1 MPPCGRR
8 PSCRPLGAPL
18 PPDPRAPMTQEERLS
33 PAARGALVL
42 RLESEAIARLGARFG
57 DAAPAAAFES
67 AVAAMLACPGQVVVT
82 GMGKA
87 GVVGQKVSA
96 TLASTGTPSF
106 FLHPSEALHGDLG
119 RLRPGD
125 VVLALSNSGETE
137 EVNQVMAA
145 CRKLGNPLIGMTGRP
160 DSTLGRH
167 ADHVLDIG
175 RVEEACPLKLAPTA
189 STTVM
194 LALGDALAMAVLEE
208 RDFGPRDYAQ
218 FHPAGSLGRR
228 LMRVDE
234 VMRKGDAVPLV
245 RAGTSVA
252 DALIQT
258 SRTKGRPGASIVVEG
273 RMVFWRACRGAGTR
287 APTTTQERRR
297 AARRMASS
305 GPTVRVAALHR
316 ALRMAS
322 GAGVARRKSIEA
334 RVRSTTTSCLGNS
347 AYGLGP
353 GRQTPG
359 RDQF

>member
-1 MPPCGRR
+1 
-8 PSCRPLGAPL
+8 
-18 PPDPRAPMTQEERLS
+18 MTQEERLS

-42 RLESEAIARLGARFG
+42 RLESEAIARLGERFAEAG
-57 DAAPAAAFES
+57 PAAAFER

-87 GVVGQKVSA
+87 GVVGQKISA

-145 CRKLGNPLIGMTGRP
+145 CRKLGNPLIVMTGRP
-160 DSTLGRH
+160 DSTLGQH

-234 VMRKGDAVPLV
+234 VMRKGDGVPLV

-252 DALIQT
+252 DTLIQT
-258 SRTKGRPGASIVVEG
+258 SRTKGRPGASIVVDGDGALAGIFTDGDLRRLLEG
-273 RMVFWRACRGAGTR
+273 GDFSRLELPIDHVMATEPKVLHPADLAVDAHRLLRENR
-287 APTTTQERRR
+287 IDNAPVIDDERRPV
-297 AARRMASS
+297 
-305 GPTVRVAALHR
+305 GLLDVQDL
-316 ALRMAS
+316 
-322 GAGVARRKSIEA
+322 IE
-334 RVRSTTTSCLGNS
+334 VGI
-347 AYGLGP
+347 
-353 GRQTPG
+353 
-359 RDQF
+359 

>member
-1 MPPCGRR
+1 
-8 PSCRPLGAPL
+8 
-18 PPDPRAPMTQEERLS
+18 MTQEERLS

-42 RLESEAIARLGARFG
+42 RLESEAIARLGERFVEAG
-57 DAAPAAAFES
+57 PAAAFER
-67 AVAAMLACPGQVVVT
+67 AVAAMLACSGQVVVT

-125 VVLALSNSGETE
+125 VILALSNSGETE

-258 SRTKGRPGASIVVEG
+258 SRTKGRPGASIVVDEEG
-273 RMVFWRACRGAGTR
+273 ALAGIFTDGDLR
-287 APTTTQERRR
+287 RLLEGGDFSRLELPIDHVMAAEPKVLRPTDLAVDAHRLLRENRIDNAPVIDDERRPV
-297 AARRMASS
+297 
-305 GPTVRVAALHR
+305 GLLDVQDL
-316 ALRMAS
+316 
-322 GAGVARRKSIEA
+322 IE
-334 RVRSTTTSCLGNS
+334 VGI
-347 AYGLGP
+347 
-353 GRQTPG
+353 
-359 RDQF
+359 

>member
-1 MPPCGRR
+1 
-8 PSCRPLGAPL
+8 
-18 PPDPRAPMTQEERLS
+18 MTQEERLS

-42 RLESEAIARLGARFG
+42 RLESEAIARLGERFVEAG
-57 DAAPAAAFES
+57 PAAAFER

-258 SRTKGRPGASIVVEG
+258 SRTKGRPGASIVVDEEG
-273 RMVFWRACRGAGTR
+273 ALAGIFTDGDLR
-287 APTTTQERRR
+287 RLLEGGDFSRLELPIDHVMAAEPKVLRPTDLAVDAHRLLRENRIDNAPVIDDERRPV
-297 AARRMASS
+297 
-305 GPTVRVAALHR
+305 GLLDVQDL
-316 ALRMAS
+316 
-322 GAGVARRKSIEA
+322 IE
-334 RVRSTTTSCLGNS
+334 VGI
-347 AYGLGP
+347 
-353 GRQTPG
+353 
-359 RDQF
+359 

>member
-1 MPPCGRR
+1 
-8 PSCRPLGAPL
+8 
-18 PPDPRAPMTQEERLS
+18 MTQEERLS

-42 RLESEAIARLGARFG
+42 RLESEAIARLGERFVEAG
-57 DAAPAAAFES
+57 PAAAFER

-258 SRTKGRPGASIVVEG
+258 SRTKGRPGASIVVDGEG
-273 RMVFWRACRGAGTR
+273 ALAGIFTDGDLR
-287 APTTTQERRR
+287 RLLEGGDFSRLELPIDHVMAAEPKVLRPTDLAVDAHRLLRENRIDNAPVIDDERRPV
-297 AARRMASS
+297 
-305 GPTVRVAALHR
+305 GLLDVQDL
-316 ALRMAS
+316 
-322 GAGVARRKSIEA
+322 IE
-334 RVRSTTTSCLGNS
+334 VGI
-347 AYGLGP
+347 
-353 GRQTPG
+353 
-359 RDQF
+359 

>member
-1 MPPCGRR
+1 
-8 PSCRPLGAPL
+8 
-18 PPDPRAPMTQEERLS
+18 MTQEERLS

-42 RLESEAIARLGARFG
+42 RLESEAIARLGERFVEAG
-57 DAAPAAAFES
+57 PAAAFER

-137 EVNQVMAA
+137 EVNEVMAA

-160 DSTLGRH
+160 DSTLGLH

-258 SRTKGRPGASIVVEG
+258 SRTKGRPGASIVVDEEG
-273 RMVFWRACRGAGTR
+273 ALAGIFTDGDLR
-287 APTTTQERRR
+287 RLLEGGDFSRLELPIDHVMAAEPKVLRPTDLAVDAHRLLRENRIDNAPVIDDERRPV
-297 AARRMASS
+297 
-305 GPTVRVAALHR
+305 GLLDVQDL
-316 ALRMAS
+316 
-322 GAGVARRKSIEA
+322 IE
-334 RVRSTTTSCLGNS
+334 VGI
-347 AYGLGP
+347 
-353 GRQTPG
+353 
-359 RDQF
+359 

>member
-1 MPPCGRR
+1 
-8 PSCRPLGAPL
+8 
-18 PPDPRAPMTQEERLS
+18 MTQEERLS

-42 RLESEAIARLGARFG
+42 RLESEAIARLGERFG
-57 DAAPAAAFES
+57 EAGPAAAFER

-87 GVVGQKVSA
+87 GVVGQKISA

-160 DSTLGRH
+160 DSTLGQH

-258 SRTKGRPGASIVVEG
+258 SRTKGRPGASIVVDGDGALAGIFTDGDLRRLLEG
-273 RMVFWRACRGAGTR
+273 GDFSRLELPIDHVMATEPKVLRPTDLAVDAHRLLR
-287 APTTTQERRR
+287 ENRIDNAPVIDDERRPV
-297 AARRMASS
+297 
-305 GPTVRVAALHR
+305 GLLDVQDL
-316 ALRMAS
+316 
-322 GAGVARRKSIEA
+322 IE
-334 RVRSTTTSCLGNS
+334 VGI
-347 AYGLGP
+347 
-353 GRQTPG
+353 
-359 RDQF
+359 

>member
-1 MPPCGRR
+1 
-8 PSCRPLGAPL
+8 
-18 PPDPRAPMTQEERLS
+18 
-33 PAARGALVL
+33 
-42 RLESEAIARLGARFG
+42 
-57 DAAPAAAFES
+57 
-67 AVAAMLACPGQVVVT
+67 
-82 GMGKA
+82 
-87 GVVGQKVSA
+87 
-96 TLASTGTPSF
+96 
-106 FLHPSEALHGDLG
+106 
-119 RLRPGD
+119 
-125 VVLALSNSGETE
+125 
-137 EVNQVMAA
+137 MAA

-258 SRTKGRPGASIVVEG
+258 SRTKGRPGASIVVDEEG
-273 RMVFWRACRGAGTR
+273 ALAGIFTDGDLR
-287 APTTTQERRR
+287 RLLEGGDFSRLELPIDHVMAAEPKVLRPTDLAVDAHRLLRENRIDNAPVIDDERRPV
-297 AARRMASS
+297 
-305 GPTVRVAALHR
+305 GLLDVQDL
-316 ALRMAS
+316 
-322 GAGVARRKSIEA
+322 IE
-334 RVRSTTTSCLGNS
+334 VGI
-347 AYGLGP
+347 
-353 GRQTPG
+353 
-359 RDQF
+359 

>member
-1 MPPCGRR
+1 
-8 PSCRPLGAPL
+8 
-18 PPDPRAPMTQEERLS
+18 MTQEERLS

-42 RLESEAIARLGARFG
+42 RLESEAIARLGERFG
-57 DAAPAAAFES
+57 EAGPAAAFER

-87 GVVGQKVSA
+87 GVVGQKISA

-145 CRKLGNPLIGMTGRP
+145 CRKLGNPLIVMTGRP
-160 DSTLGRH
+160 DSTLGQH

-234 VMRKGDAVPLV
+234 VMRKGDGVPLV

-252 DALIQT
+252 DTLIQT
-258 SRTKGRPGASIVVEG
+258 SRTKGRPGASIVVDGDGALAGIFTDGDLRRLLEG
-273 RMVFWRACRGAGTR
+273 GDFSRLELPIDHVMATEPKVLHPADLAVDAHRLLRENR
-287 APTTTQERRR
+287 IDNAPVIDDERRPV
-297 AARRMASS
+297 
-305 GPTVRVAALHR
+305 GLLDVQDL
-316 ALRMAS
+316 
-322 GAGVARRKSIEA
+322 IE
-334 RVRSTTTSCLGNS
+334 VGI
-347 AYGLGP
+347 
-353 GRQTPG
+353 
-359 RDQF
+359 

>member
-1 MPPCGRR
+1 
-8 PSCRPLGAPL
+8 
-18 PPDPRAPMTQEERLS
+18 MTQEERLS

-42 RLESEAIARLGARFG
+42 RLESEAIARLGERFG
-57 DAAPAAAFES
+57 EAGPAAAFER

-160 DSTLGRH
+160 DSTLGQH

-258 SRTKGRPGASIVVEG
+258 SRTKGRPGASIVVDGDGALAGIFTDGDLRRLLEG
-273 RMVFWRACRGAGTR
+273 GDFSRLELPIDHVMATEPKVLRPTDLAVDAHRLLR
-287 APTTTQERRR
+287 ENRIDNAPVIDDERRPV
-297 AARRMASS
+297 
-305 GPTVRVAALHR
+305 GLLDVQDL
-316 ALRMAS
+316 
-322 GAGVARRKSIEA
+322 IE
-334 RVRSTTTSCLGNS
+334 VGI
-347 AYGLGP
+347 
-353 GRQTPG
+353 
-359 RDQF
+359 

>member
-1 MPPCGRR
+1 
-8 PSCRPLGAPL
+8 
-18 PPDPRAPMTQEERLS
+18 MTQEERLS

-42 RLESEAIARLGARFG
+42 QLESEAIARLGERFG
-57 DAAPAAAFES
+57 EAGPAAAFER

-87 GVVGQKVSA
+87 GVVGQKISA

-137 EVNQVMAA
+137 EVNQVLAA

-160 DSTLGRH
+160 DSTLGQH

-175 RVEEACPLKLAPTA
+175 RIEEACPLKLAPTA

-258 SRTKGRPGASIVVEG
+258 SKTKGRPGASIVVDGEG
-273 RMVFWRACRGAGTR
+273 VLAGIFTDGDLR
-287 APTTTQERRR
+287 RLLEGGDFSRLELPIDHVMAAEPKVLRPTDLAVDAHRLLRENRIDNAPVIDDERRPV
-297 AARRMASS
+297 
-305 GPTVRVAALHR
+305 GLLDVQDL
-316 ALRMAS
+316 
-322 GAGVARRKSIEA
+322 IE
-334 RVRSTTTSCLGNS
+334 VGI
-347 AYGLGP
+347 
-353 GRQTPG
+353 
-359 RDQF
+359 

>member
-1 MPPCGRR
+1 
-8 PSCRPLGAPL
+8 
-18 PPDPRAPMTQEERLS
+18 MTQEERLS

-42 RLESEAIARLGARFG
+42 RLESEAIARLGERFVEAG
-57 DAAPAAAFES
+57 PAAAFER

-137 EVNQVMAA
+137 EVNEVMAA

-258 SRTKGRPGASIVVEG
+258 SRTKGRPGASIVVDEEG
-273 RMVFWRACRGAGTR
+273 ALAGIFTDGDLR
-287 APTTTQERRR
+287 RLLEGGDFSRLELPIDHVMAAEPKVLRPTDLAVDAHRLLRENRIDNAPVIDDERRPV
-297 AARRMASS
+297 
-305 GPTVRVAALHR
+305 GLLDVQDL
-316 ALRMAS
+316 
-322 GAGVARRKSIEA
+322 IE
-334 RVRSTTTSCLGNS
+334 VGI
-347 AYGLGP
+347 
-353 GRQTPG
+353 
-359 RDQF
+359 

>member
-1 MPPCGRR
+1 
-8 PSCRPLGAPL
+8 
-18 PPDPRAPMTQEERLS
+18 MTQEERLS

-42 RLESEAIARLGARFG
+42 RLESEAIARLGERFG
-57 DAAPAAAFES
+57 EAGPAAAFER

-87 GVVGQKVSA
+87 GVVGQKISA

-125 VVLALSNSGETE
+125 VILALSNSGETE

-160 DSTLGRH
+160 ESTLGQH

-258 SRTKGRPGASIVVEG
+258 SRTKGRPGASIVVDGDGALAGIFTDGDLRRLLEG
-273 RMVFWRACRGAGTR
+273 GDFSRLELPIDHVMATEPKVLRPTDLAVDAHRLLR
-287 APTTTQERRR
+287 ENRIDNAPVIDDERRPV
-297 AARRMASS
+297 
-305 GPTVRVAALHR
+305 GLLDVQDL
-316 ALRMAS
+316 
-322 GAGVARRKSIEA
+322 IE
-334 RVRSTTTSCLGNS
+334 VGI
-347 AYGLGP
+347 
-353 GRQTPG
+353 
-359 RDQF
+359 

>member
-1 MPPCGRR
+1 MPPCGLR

-18 PPDPRAPMTQEERLS
+18 PSDPRAPMTQEERLS

-42 RLESEAIARLGARFG
+42 RLESEAIARLGERLG
-57 DAAPAAAFES
+57 DAAPAAAFER

-137 EVNQVMAA
+137 EVNRVMAA

-258 SRTKGRPGASIVVEG
+258 SRTRGRPGASIVVDEEG
-273 RMVFWRACRGAGTR
+273 ALAGIFTDGDLR
-287 APTTTQERRR
+287 RLLEGGDFSRLELPIDHVMAAEPKVLRPTDLAVDAHRLLRENRIDNAPVIDDERRPV
-297 AARRMASS
+297 
-305 GPTVRVAALHR
+305 GLLDVQDL
-316 ALRMAS
+316 
-322 GAGVARRKSIEA
+322 IE
-334 RVRSTTTSCLGNS
+334 VGI
-347 AYGLGP
+347 
-353 GRQTPG
+353 
-359 RDQF
+359 

>member
-1 MPPCGRR
+1 
-8 PSCRPLGAPL
+8 
-18 PPDPRAPMTQEERLS
+18 MTQEERLS

-42 RLESEAIARLGARFG
+42 RLESEAIARLGECFAEAG
-57 DAAPAAAFES
+57 PAAAFEH

-160 DSTLGRH
+160 DSTLGRY

-258 SRTKGRPGASIVVEG
+258 SRTKGRPGASIVVDEEG
-273 RMVFWRACRGAGTR
+273 ALAGIFTDGDLR
-287 APTTTQERRR
+287 RLLEGGDFSRLELPIDHVMATEPKVLRPTDLAVDAHRLLRENRIDNAPVIDDERRPV
-297 AARRMASS
+297 
-305 GPTVRVAALHR
+305 GLLDVQDL
-316 ALRMAS
+316 
-322 GAGVARRKSIEA
+322 IE
-334 RVRSTTTSCLGNS
+334 VGI
-347 AYGLGP
+347 
-353 GRQTPG
+353 
-359 RDQF
+359 

>member
-1 MPPCGRR
+1 
-8 PSCRPLGAPL
+8 
-18 PPDPRAPMTQEERLS
+18 MTQEERLS

-42 RLESEAIARLGARFG
+42 RLESEAIARLGERFG
-57 DAAPAAAFES
+57 EAGPAAAFER

-87 GVVGQKVSA
+87 GVVGQKISA

-125 VVLALSNSGETE
+125 VILALSNSGETE

-160 DSTLGRH
+160 DSTLGQH

-258 SRTKGRPGASIVVEG
+258 SRTKGRPGASIVVDGDGALAGIFTDGDLRRLLEG
-273 RMVFWRACRGAGTR
+273 GDFSRLELPIDHVMATEPKVLRPTDLAVDAHRLLR
-287 APTTTQERRR
+287 ENRIDNAPVIDDERRPV
-297 AARRMASS
+297 
-305 GPTVRVAALHR
+305 GLLDVQDL
-316 ALRMAS
+316 
-322 GAGVARRKSIEA
+322 IE
-334 RVRSTTTSCLGNS
+334 VGI
-347 AYGLGP
+347 
-353 GRQTPG
+353 
-359 RDQF
+359 

>member
-1 MPPCGRR
+1 
-8 PSCRPLGAPL
+8 
-18 PPDPRAPMTQEERLS
+18 MTQEERLS

-42 RLESEAIARLGARFG
+42 RLESEAIARLGERFG
-57 DAAPAAAFES
+57 EAGPAAAFER

-87 GVVGQKVSA
+87 GVVGQKISA

-160 DSTLGRH
+160 DSTLGQH

-258 SRTKGRPGASIVVEG
+258 SRTKGRPGASIVVDGDGALAGIFTDGDLRRLLEG
-273 RMVFWRACRGAGTR
+273 GDFSRLELPIDHAMATEPKVLRPTDLAVDAHRLLR
-287 APTTTQERRR
+287 ENRIDNAPVIDDERRPV
-297 AARRMASS
+297 
-305 GPTVRVAALHR
+305 GLLDVQDL
-316 ALRMAS
+316 
-322 GAGVARRKSIEA
+322 IE
-334 RVRSTTTSCLGNS
+334 VGI
-347 AYGLGP
+347 
-353 GRQTPG
+353 
-359 RDQF
+359 

>member
-1 MPPCGRR
+1 M
-8 PSCRPLGAPL
+8 
-18 PPDPRAPMTQEERLS
+18 
-33 PAARGALVL
+33 L
-42 RLESEAIARLGARFG
+42 RLESEAIARLGERFVEAG
-57 DAAPAAAFES
+57 PAAAFER
-67 AVAAMLACPGQVVVT
+67 AVAAMLACSGQVVVT

-258 SRTKGRPGASIVVEG
+258 SRTKGRPGASIVVDEEG
-273 RMVFWRACRGAGTR
+273 ALAGIFTDGDLR
-287 APTTTQERRR
+287 RLLEGGDFSRLELPIDHVMAAEPKVLRPTDLAVDAHRLLRENRIDNAPVIDDERRPV
-297 AARRMASS
+297 
-305 GPTVRVAALHR
+305 GLLDVQDL
-316 ALRMAS
+316 
-322 GAGVARRKSIEA
+322 IE
-334 RVRSTTTSCLGNS
+334 VGI
-347 AYGLGP
+347 
-353 GRQTPG
+353 
-359 RDQF
+359 